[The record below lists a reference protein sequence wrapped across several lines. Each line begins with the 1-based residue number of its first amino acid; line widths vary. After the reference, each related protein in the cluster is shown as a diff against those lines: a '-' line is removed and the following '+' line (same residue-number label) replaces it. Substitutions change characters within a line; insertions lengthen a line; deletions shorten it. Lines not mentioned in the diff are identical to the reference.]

1 MEHLVQLAETSRDRG
16 RMRRTQPS
24 TTPGT
29 SIRALVSKL
38 GPGLITGA
46 SDDDPSGIGTYSI
59 AGAQLGY
66 APLWTAL
73 LLFPLMFS
81 VQLMCARI
89 GMVSGEGLAAR
100 IRKSYGSRVL
110 RPACLLVVVA
120 NVVNIGADLGAM
132 AAAAGMIT
140 GMRAAYFTP
149 LFTVW
154 ILATLVLWPYQKIA
168 FWLKWMTLTLFAYV
182 IAAFPAHPNWASVLY
197 SSIAPKIEF
206 SPNYLA
212 TLVALAGT
220 TISPYLF
227 FWQSTQEVE
236 EDRAKGKT
244 TIAQRRGASDA
255 ETANSRF
262 DVFTGILFSQVIM
275 YFVILTTA
283 AALNAHGGTHINTVQ
298 QAAEALRPLAGKGA
312 YLLFTAGIVGTGLLS
327 VPVLAGSTAFAVAEA
342 ASWRNSLAYRPME
355 APKFYGV
362 LAASLLVG
370 LALNWFGLDV
380 MRMLFWSAVINGL
393 LAPPLLVLVVL
404 LSSDRKV
411 MGKRASSRTLRVLGW
426 AAVAVMSAAEI
437 GLFWSMHLNS
447 R

>member
-1 MEHLVQLAETSRDRG
+1 MRNTRSG
-16 RMRRTQPS
+16 R
-24 TTPGT
+24 TPGAR
-29 SIRALVSKL
+29 IRGVLSKL

-100 IRKSYGSRVL
+100 IRKSYGSWVL

-140 GMRAAYFTP
+140 GIRAGYFTP
-149 LFTVW
+149 LFTAW
-154 ILATLVLWPYQKIA
+154 ILATLFLWPYQRIA
-168 FWLKWMTLTLFAYV
+168 YWLKWLTLTLFAYV
-182 IAAFPAHPNWASVLY
+182 IAAFPSHPNWTSVLY

-206 SPNYLA
+206 SPSYLS

-227 FWQSTQEVE
+227 FWQATQEVE

-244 TIAQRRGASDA
+244 TIARRRGASDA

-262 DVFTGILFSQVIM
+262 DVFTGILFSQLIM

-283 AALNAHGGTHINTVQ
+283 ATLSVHGKTQISTVQ

-312 YLLFTAGIVGTGLLS
+312 YLLFTAGIIGTGLLS
-327 VPVLAGSTAFAVAEA
+327 VPVLAGSTAFAVSEA
-342 ASWRNSLAYRPME
+342 ASWRNSLAYRPKQ
-355 APKFYGV
+355 APQFYGV

-370 LALNWFGLDV
+370 LSLNWFGFDV

-426 AAVAVMSAAEI
+426 AAVAIMSAAEI
-437 GLFWSMHLNS
+437 GLLWSVHS
-447 R
+447 GSG